1 MSDPGIM
8 SVAFQRKGQPE
19 TAQFIHVAM
28 HFDLSH
34 LLELGLEF
42 PRVRLRP
49 GPFGAEIAGPL
60 VAPPPQSSQE
70 AE

>member
-8 SVAFQRKGQPE
+8 TVAFQRRGQPE

-60 VAPPPQSSQE
+60 IGAQPRPSQE
-70 AE
+70 AA